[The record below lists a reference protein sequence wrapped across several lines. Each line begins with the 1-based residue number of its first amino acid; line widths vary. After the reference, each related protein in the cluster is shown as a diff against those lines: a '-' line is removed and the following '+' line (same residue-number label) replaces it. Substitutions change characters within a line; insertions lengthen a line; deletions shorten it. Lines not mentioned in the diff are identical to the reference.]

1 MPLTTCSTWPPSRQS
16 RFWSEVTPTI
26 QAHWALLAAAAEV
39 LLEADRV
46 AKALKDAPKTVA
58 GLVQAYAEG
67 ESPWCLLDTHH
78 RHLESRWYNFDPDA
92 ADPHPG
98 LDKLIL
104 KAEQR
109 YTEVGSQLA
118 KAFVKQ
124 FAKAKHPIPG
134 MLRQVQVFETQ
145 VKPRLGKGKTAY
157 VWVDAL
163 RFEMARELAEV
174 LRADFDL
181 TLQPALA
188 TIPTITEIG
197 MASLVPRADQGVKVV
212 PVGGG
217 KLGLEVAGTV
227 LKDRKDRI
235 AFLKAH
241 AGVSVYDAKLDD
253 LLPKPSKKV
262 RDGIQ
267 GADLVL
273 VTSQEIDELCEADN
287 ITQARRQMDGVL
299 NDLRRGF
306 RVLADLGV
314 KRSSSPP
321 TTVTSSARR
330 SART

>member
-1 MPLTTCSTWPPSRQS
+1 MPPRRSQGSSKPMPRVNPPGACWTRTTATWRAAGTTS
-16 RFWSEVTPTI
+16 TPTPPTRI
-26 QAHWALLAAAAEV
+26 
-39 LLEADRV
+39 RGS
-46 AKALKDAPKTVA
+46 T
-58 GLVQAYAEG
+58 
-67 ESPWCLLDTHH
+67 S
-78 RHLESRWYNFDPDA
+78 S
-92 ADPHPG
+92 
-98 LDKLIL
+98 IL

-134 MLRQVQVFETQ
+134 MLRQVQVFEKQ
-145 VKPRLGKGKTAY
+145 VKPRLGEQKTAY

-163 RFEMARELAEV
+163 RFEMARELGEV
-174 LRADFDL
+174 LKGDFDL

-267 GADLVL
+267 GGGSGPDHLAGD
-273 VTSQEIDELCEADN
+273 
-287 ITQARRQMDGVL
+287 RRTLRGRQHHPGPPPDGRGAQRPAAWVPSPGRPR
-299 NDLRRGF
+299 DQDDHPRRRSRSPVRRGD
-306 RVLADLGV
+306 RRGHED
-314 KRSSSPP
+314 RSPW
-321 TTVTSSARR
+321 RGDG
-330 SART
+330 